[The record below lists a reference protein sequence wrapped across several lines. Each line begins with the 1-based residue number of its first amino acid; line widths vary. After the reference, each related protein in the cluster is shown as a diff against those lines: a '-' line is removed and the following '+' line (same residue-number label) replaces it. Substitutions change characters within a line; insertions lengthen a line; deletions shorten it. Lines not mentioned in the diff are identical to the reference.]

1 MKNRLENII
10 RENTEFF
17 NDSEPLEGHFKR
29 FESKLKKKSK
39 KGKKPV
45 FRIVWQAAAAVI
57 FAFLLVNQALIYFGK
72 ETPSNVR
79 LANYHPEYSEM
90 EIYYTNAIN
99 TGINY
104 INTMSNDEQEKEN
117 VQQLMDEELVEFEE
131 TFKKLQEELNA
142 NPDDER
148 VINAM
153 IEFYQTKLSV
163 ITMILESMKKVK
175 QVKNTDYE
183 TEI

>member
-1 MKNRLENII
+1 MKNKLENII
-10 RENTEFF
+10 RENKEFF
-17 NDSEPLEGHFKR
+17 NDKEPLEGHFKR
-29 FESKLKKKSK
+29 FESKLNKESGKSR
-39 KGKKPV
+39 KPV

-72 ETPSNVR
+72 ENHSNIR
-79 LANYHPEYSEM
+79 LASYHPEYSEM
-90 EIYYTNAIN
+90 EVYYTNAIN
-99 TGINY
+99 TGINH
-104 INTMSNDEQEKEN
+104 INTMPKDEQMTED
-117 VQQLMDEELVEFEE
+117 VQQLMDEEMLEFEQ

-142 NPDDER
+142 NPDDQR

-153 IEFYQTKLSV
+153 IEFYQTKLNV
-163 ITMILESMKKVK
+163 ITMILENMKKVK